1 MSRKGL
7 LVAPDDLEIGK
18 LVAVHDAIQEFRD
31 LRGTSL
37 RIAAINLPFVVAK
50 PVMRPDCPTLTL
62 SVSECDFMAVTEEF
76 AAAQA
81 CPPPS

>member
-1 MSRKGL
+1 ML
-7 LVAPDDLEIGK
+7 LAPDDLEVGK

-37 RIAAINLPFVVAK
+37 KITAINLPFIVAK
-50 PVMRPDCPTLTL
+50 PLLRPDCLPITL
-62 SVSECDFMAVTEEF
+62 SVGECDFMSVSEEF

-81 CPPPS
+81 CPSLS